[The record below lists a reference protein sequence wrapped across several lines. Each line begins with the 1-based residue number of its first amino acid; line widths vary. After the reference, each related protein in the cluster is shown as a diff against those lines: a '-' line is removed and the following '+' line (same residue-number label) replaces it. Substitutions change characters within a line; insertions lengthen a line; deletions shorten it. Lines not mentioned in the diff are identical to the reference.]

1 MIWRMKRLKK
11 LKTLIFSMIKV
22 GCMGFGGGNALIPVI
37 EEEAVKDK
45 KLVSCQEY
53 DRTILA
59 ATLTPG
65 ALPVELAAGI
75 GYASCGKKGMVAG
88 SVAMALPGALLTML
102 LLTLMGQAGE
112 GVLEQIQYASVGV
125 TAVIMCL
132 LTQYILETIKGC
144 YNKEKKCLALVSI
157 LIVFAL
163 TGAKTVAKIAGYSGD
178 LVPRFSTIQIL
189 VLAMAGS
196 AVYSLK
202 RKKPRKSTR
211 RKEFPAK
218 SILETLGVWVAFV
231 LVLWIPGM
239 YLFGSDSVW
248 FGLKG
253 IVSSL
258 LSFGGG
264 DAYLTIADGMFV
276 PDYISTNE
284 FYNHL
289 VLLVNILPGS
299 ILCKTMT
306 GIGFFFGSQLG
317 GMTGGIS
324 LALLG
329 FGASVAASG
338 GVFQVMYLLGDWLS
352 GKRIFYIIK
361 KTLRIVVSGLLLTV
375 MASLIFS
382 SMEMN
387 ANEALPRCTVLL
399 LTLGIYGVNLILHLC
414 FRCRTKVLLFVSLLL
429 SMGFCNILGV

>member
-1 MIWRMKRLKK
+1 MKK

-53 DRTILA
+53 DKTILA

-75 GYASCGKKGMVAG
+75 GYASCGKRGMVAG
-88 SVAMALPGALLTML
+88 SVSMALPGALLTIL
-102 LLTLMGQAGE
+102 LLTLMGQAGA

-132 LTQYILETIKGC
+132 LTQYILETFKGC
-144 YNKEKKCLALVSI
+144 YSKKKKCLALVSI
-157 LIVFAL
+157 LLVFAL
-163 TGAKTVAKIAGYSGD
+163 TGAKTVARIAGYSGD
-178 LVPRFSTIQIL
+178 FVPRFSTIQIL
-189 VLAMAGS
+189 VLALAGS

-202 RKKPRKSTR
+202 RGKPRKSTR
-211 RKEFPAK
+211 KREFPAK
-218 SILETLGVWVAFV
+218 SILGTLGVWVAFV

-239 YLFGSDSVW
+239 YLFGGDSVW

-253 IVSSL
+253 IASSL

-361 KTLRIVVSGLLLTV
+361 KTLRVVVSGLLLTV

-387 ANEALPRCTVLL
+387 ANEVLPRCTVLL
-399 LTLGIYGVNLILHLC
+399 LTLGIYGLNLLLHLR
-414 FRCRTKVLLFVSLLL
+414 FRCKTKVLLFVSLLL

>member
-1 MIWRMKRLKK
+1 
-11 LKTLIFSMIKV
+11 
-22 GCMGFGGGNALIPVI
+22 MGFGGGNALIPVI

-53 DRTILA
+53 DKTILA

-75 GYASCGKKGMVAG
+75 GYASCGKRGMVAG
-88 SVAMALPGALLTML
+88 SVSMALPGALLTIL
-102 LLTLMGQAGE
+102 LLTLMGQAGA

-132 LTQYILETIKGC
+132 LTQYILETFKGC
-144 YNKEKKCLALVSI
+144 YSKKKKCLALVSI
-157 LIVFAL
+157 LLVFAL
-163 TGAKTVAKIAGYSGD
+163 TGAKTVARIAGYSGD
-178 LVPRFSTIQIL
+178 FVPRFSTIQIL
-189 VLAMAGS
+189 VLALAGS

-202 RKKPRKSTR
+202 RGKPRKSTR
-211 RKEFPAK
+211 KREFPAK
-218 SILETLGVWVAFV
+218 SILGTLGVWVAFV

-239 YLFGSDSVW
+239 YLFGGDSVW

-253 IVSSL
+253 IASSL

-361 KTLRIVVSGLLLTV
+361 KTLRVVVSGLLLTV

-387 ANEALPRCTVLL
+387 ANEVLPRCTVLL
-399 LTLGIYGVNLILHLC
+399 LTLGIYGLNLLLHLR
-414 FRCRTKVLLFVSLLL
+414 FRCKTKVLLFVSLLL